1 MLEYHW
7 EKYEEFIDEIGTKF
21 RRLVAGQYDY
31 EFVTRQGDQ
40 DYCFRQQ
47 LVDWNVKVF
56 KPLK

>member
-1 MLEYHW
+1 MLEYNW

-21 RRLVAGQYDY
+21 RRLVTGEYDY
-31 EFVTRQGDQ
+31 EFVTRQGDR